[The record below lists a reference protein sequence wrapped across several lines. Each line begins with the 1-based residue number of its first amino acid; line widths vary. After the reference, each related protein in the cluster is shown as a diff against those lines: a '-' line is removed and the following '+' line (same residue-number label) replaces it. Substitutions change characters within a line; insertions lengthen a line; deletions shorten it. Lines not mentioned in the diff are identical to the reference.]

1 MKNHCVALIKLCMM
15 GGGGVGDKKWCGYTS
30 GAVDYASKISN
41 GDNYNLITVIGWRLR
56 DDIDPIIMRLING
69 PWGNQ
74 ILAFPS
80 EGSMSLAEGMK
91 EVEWRRREGREC
103 LGQDELGLGGVGY
116 QGAVENKSYK

>member
-1 MKNHCVALIKLCMM
+1 MKNRSVALIKLCMV
-15 GGGGVGDKKWCGYTS
+15 GGGGLGDKKWCGYTT
-30 GAVDYASKISN
+30 GAGDYANKISN
-41 GDNYNLITVIGWRLR
+41 GDNFNLITVIGWRLG

-80 EGSMSLAEGMK
+80 EGSMNFSEGMK
-91 EVEWRRREGREC
+91 EVEWWRREGREC
-103 LGQDELGLGGVGY
+103 LGQEELRLVGVGY